1 MVGFLVALIAAVLA
15 AVFWFQA
22 QSAASSVNGLKAES
36 DAARKEADELR
47 AQLRDAQAESKAR
60 SQQILDFRE
69 KLNDARKRTQQSP
82 QKQRSAREAE
92 LEEDLA
98 HARRLLE
105 EAHAAEQN
113 ARKDAAGGI
122 AEAAHLRAELER
134 AQARTREMAAAAPP
148 PPAPVSVAPAVD
160 DSRLKDSESR
170 RSEAER
176 RAREFEV
183 ALKDARE
190 KERAAREEVRRARG
204 RAETNNRVYL
214 VTKGELEV
222 IRERFALAEKT
233 LWKAGLP
240 VPTTPQKDRPLAK
253 GPAAVDRAASAG
265 PRGTEASQASPQEVS
280 QGHES
285 HAETTPSEPPSAGAE
300 PISAAAAQMPAQ
312 EVPGMRNGK
321 DGE

>member
-1 MVGFLVALIAAVLA
+1 MVGFLVAIIAAVLA

-22 QSAASSVNGLKAES
+22 QSASSAVKGLKAES
-36 DAARKEADELR
+36 DAARKEAEELR
-47 AQLRDAQAESKAR
+47 AQLRDAQAESKSR
-60 SQQILDFRE
+60 SQQILDLRE

-92 LEEDLA
+92 LEEDLS

-113 ARKDAAGGI
+113 ARKDAAGAI

-134 AQARTREMAAAAPP
+134 AQARTREMAAAPP
-148 PPAPVSVAPAVD
+148 PPQPVAAAPAAD
-160 DSRLKDSESR
+160 DSRLREAESR
-170 RSEAER
+170 RSEVER
-176 RAREFEV
+176 KARELEI

-222 IRERFALAEKT
+222 IRERYALAEKA

-240 VPTTPQKDRPLAK
+240 VPTMPQRERPVAK
-253 GPAAVDRAASAG
+253 GPAAA
-265 PRGTEASQASPQEVS
+265 PSPQRDAENPS
-280 QGHES
+280 AQGTAQR
-285 HAETTPSEPPSAGAE
+285 AEPTPAEPPSGGVE
-300 PISAAAAQMPAQ
+300 PISAAAAQMPSEAP
-312 EVPGMRNGK
+312 VVRNGAE
-321 DGE
+321 GEGEPAHS

>member
-22 QSAASSVNGLKAES
+22 QSASSAVKGLKAES

-47 AQLRDAQAESKAR
+47 AELRDAQAESKTR
-60 SQQILDFRE
+60 SQQILDLRE

-92 LEEDLA
+92 LEEDLS

-113 ARKDAAGGI
+113 ARKDAAGAI
-122 AEAAHLRAELER
+122 SEAAHLRAELER
-134 AQARTREMAAAAPP
+134 AQARSREIVAAPP
-148 PPAPVSVAPAVD
+148 PPAPVAAPAVD
-160 DSRLKDSESR
+160 ESRLREAESR
-170 RSEAER
+170 RSEADR
-176 RAREFEV
+176 RARELEV

-222 IRERFALAEKT
+222 IRERYALAEKA

-240 VPTTPQKDRPLAK
+240 VPTMPQRERPLAK
-253 GPAAVDRAASAG
+253 GPAAAPASSAQTEQRAPENAG
-265 PRGTEASQASPQEVS
+265 AEVEPPRPEP
-280 QGHES
+280 
-285 HAETTPSEPPSAGAE
+285 TPTEPPSGGVE
-300 PISAAAAQMPAQ
+300 PISAAAAQLPA
-312 EVPGMRNGK
+312 EGPALRNGPE
-321 DGE
+321 GEGEPAHS

>member
-22 QSAASSVNGLKAES
+22 QSAASAVKGLKAES

-47 AQLRDAQAESKAR
+47 ALLRDAQAESKGR
-60 SQQILDFRE
+60 SQQILELRE

-82 QKQRSAREAE
+82 QKQRGAHETE
-92 LEEDLA
+92 LEADLS

-113 ARKDAAGGI
+113 ARKDAAGAI
-122 AEAAHLRAELER
+122 TEAAHLRAELER
-134 AQARTREMAAAAPP
+134 AQARSREMAAAPP
-148 PPAPVSVAPAVD
+148 PPAPVAAPATD
-160 DSRLKDSESR
+160 DSRLKEAESKR
-170 RSEAER
+170 IEAER
-176 RAREFEV
+176 RARELDV
-183 ALKDARE
+183 ALKEARE

-222 IRERFALAEKT
+222 IRERYALAEKA

-240 VPTTPQKDRPLAK
+240 VPTMPQRERPVAK
-253 GPAAVDRAASAG
+253 GPAA
-265 PRGTEASQASPQEVS
+265 ASPATAPSAERAETADAQATPERP
-280 QGHES
+280 
-285 HAETTPSEPPSAGAE
+285 ETTPAEPPSGGVE
-300 PISAAAAQMPAQ
+300 PISGTGAQPEAPAL
-312 EVPGMRNGK
+312 RNGPE
-321 DGE
+321 GEGEPAHS